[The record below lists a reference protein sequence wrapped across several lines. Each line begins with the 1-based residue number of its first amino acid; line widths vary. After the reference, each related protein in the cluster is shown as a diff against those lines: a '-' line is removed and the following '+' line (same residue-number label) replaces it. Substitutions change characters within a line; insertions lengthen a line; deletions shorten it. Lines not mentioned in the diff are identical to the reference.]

1 MRNAVLSGIAV
12 ALLLALGPA
21 QAQKLYKWVDDK
33 GVVHYSERLPA
44 EAAGKAAAQLNGQG
58 TVVKRQ
64 AAAPTAAEV
73 AAHDA
78 ELVRERE
85 TAQLQKEKMRRNQA
99 LLDTYAGE
107 QDIDSARE
115 RALAQTRDAL
125 ANAEHNVKQLEA
137 RQQSLE
143 RDAAKSAKAPSA
155 RLQRDIEANA
165 IDLRNAR
172 AVRDAKQRDIEA
184 INQRYDEDKRRYI
197 ELTRGTPGQRG
208 GAALSSA
215 GK

>member
-1 MRNAVLSGIAV
+1 MRNAILSGITV

-44 EAAGKAAAQLNGQG
+44 ETAGKAAAQLNGQG

-85 TAQLQKEKMRRNQA
+85 AAQLQKEKMRRNQA

-137 RQQSLE
+137 RRQSLE
-143 RDAAKSAKAPSA
+143 RDAAKSGKAPSA
-155 RLQRDIEANA
+155 RQQRDLDANA

-172 AVRDAKQRDIEA
+172 AVRDAKQHDIDA

-197 ELTRGTPGQRG
+197 ELTRGAPVPRTN
-208 GAALSSA
+208 ATLSSA

>member
-1 MRNAVLSGIAV
+1 MRNAILSGIAI
-12 ALLLALGPA
+12 ALLLAFSPA
-21 QAQKLYKWVDDK
+21 RAQKMYKWVDDK

-44 EAAGKAAAQLNGQG
+44 ETAGKAAAQLSAQG

-64 AAAPTAAEV
+64 TAAPTADEI
-73 AAHDA
+73 AARDA
-78 ELVRERE
+78 ALVRERE
-85 TAQLQKEKMRRNQA
+85 TAQQQKEKMRRNQA

-125 ANAEHNVKQLEA
+125 ANAEHNAKQLEA

-143 RDAAKSAKAPSA
+143 RDAAKSGKAPSA
-155 RLQRDIEANA
+155 RQQRDIDANA

-172 AVRDAKQRDIEA
+172 AVRDAKQHDIDA

-197 ELTRGTPGQRG
+197 ELTRGAAGQRS
-208 GAALSSA
+208 GATLSSA